1 MVYVQEDDDDN
12 MVCVQEDNN
21 DDNMVY
27 VQEVM
32 MITWCMYRK

>member
-1 MVYVQEDDDDN
+1 MVYVKEDDDDN

>member
-27 VQEVM
+27 VQEEM